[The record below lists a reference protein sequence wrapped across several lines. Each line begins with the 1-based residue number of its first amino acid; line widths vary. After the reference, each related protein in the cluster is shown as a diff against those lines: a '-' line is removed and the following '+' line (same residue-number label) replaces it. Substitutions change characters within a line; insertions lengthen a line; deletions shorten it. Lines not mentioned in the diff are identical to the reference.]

1 MAVSFLRVGRAGALK
16 WVSLETLGLR
26 GTAPSATLCTKL
38 VEPQKSGKKNV
49 VAPEERATLL
59 SSRTTVEFPKK
70 VSLPMSQQATIN
82 VGKEETIDGSNP
94 TEALIKG
101 DELLTKKTSVESKVS
116 SAFTAEVPE
125 EIGSFN
131 ERAQLLNYR
140 SYVEFPKRDQW
151 LLFDSSK
158 MASESTAAASK
169 DKVNYDGS
177 SSSSSLDSSSDS
189 DSDSNS
195 DNEDT
200 VDITLK
206 MRVEFPKREPFIQS
220 QADVGGK
227 VDAMPTENPVEAA
240 VKLNNLIAA
249 AIPGKDKDFNI
260 VTQKKTVVSV
270 SDLEIP
276 KSSPVE
282 LGPAEHPDSVV
293 ENTELPSPVE
303 ITELPS
309 EITHQP
315 VLRGKEPELQ
325 KRAQSEAV
333 SAIPEV
339 TKDSIEGKVNGS
351 ATDDSFPET
360 ATLGEALDTLQEAA
374 ALSVEKSAEPEFD
387 ISTYKNLQHHNYT
400 TYTFADYDTEMTK
413 YRLPQPSSGRP
424 SPRH

>member
-1 MAVSFLRVGRAGALK
+1 D
-16 WVSLETLGLR
+16 
-26 GTAPSATLCTKL
+26 
-38 VEPQKSGKKNV
+38 V

-70 VSLPMSQQATIN
+70 VSLPILSPQATID

-101 DELLTKKTSVESKVS
+101 DELLAKKTSVESKVS
-116 SAFTAEVPE
+116 STFTAEVPE
-125 EIGSFN
+125 EIGSSN

-140 SYVEFPKRDQW
+140 SYVEFPKRHQW

-158 MASESTAAASK
+158 TSSESAAAAVSK
-169 DKVNYDGS
+169 DKLNYDVS
-177 SSSSSLDSSSDS
+177 SSSSSSDSSSDS

-195 DNEDT
+195 DDEEDT

-206 MRVEFPKREPFIQS
+206 IEFPKRESFIQS
-220 QADVGGK
+220 QTDLGGK

-240 VKLNNLIAA
+240 IKLNNLIAA

-260 VTQKKTVVSV
+260 VSQQKTVV

-282 LGPAEHPDSVV
+282 LGPARTPTTNESSQVVSNPDTDKQAKGNVPVIKLSEHPGSVV
-293 ENTELPSPVE
+293 ENTELPSRVE

-309 EITHQP
+309 EITEQP
-315 VLRGKEPELQ
+315 VLTGKEPELQ
-325 KRAQSEAV
+325 EQAQSEAV
-333 SAIPEV
+333 VSATPEV

-351 ATDDSFPET
+351 ATEDSFPET
-360 ATLGEALDTLQEAA
+360 ATVAEAVDTLQEAA
-374 ALSVEKSAEPEFD
+374 ALAVENPAEPEFD